1 MLFEDWGRPYSVI
14 MDISHS
20 KKITTAGLLITLGII
35 FGDIGTSPLYTF
47 QTILNEGGK
56 ISSELVLGAISCVFW
71 TLTLQTTF
79 KYVLITLQADN
90 RGEGG
95 VFSLFAL
102 VRRYGK
108 KLVYPAIIGAGT
120 LLADGIIT
128 PPISVTSAI
137 EGLNSVKGLE
147 HIIVPGNNLV
157 VELVLV
163 ILLLLFVFQRFGTK
177 VVGGSFGPIMLVWFS
192 MLAILG
198 VSQIIHYPFVLKA
211 LSPHYGL
218 ELLISHPKGFWLLGA
233 VFLCTTGAEALYSD
247 LGHCGRRN
255 IQVSWIFVKT
265 ALVLNYLGQGAW
277 VLLQQ
282 KSDLGGVNP
291 FFAIVPHW
299 FLVPSVFIAMA
310 ASIIASQALISGS
323 FTLINEA
330 ISLNFWPK
338 VTVKFPTDIRGQIY
352 IPSINWILC
361 TGCFLVVLYF
371 RTSESMTAAYGFSIT
386 IAMLMTT
393 ILVYH
398 FLRYVKHYS
407 VWTVVPILIVFII
420 VESSF
425 FVANAV
431 KIVKRLFFLVFE
443 VGLIFTMYIWHHA
456 RKINN
461 RFLNFIDLKEY
472 LPLFENLSKD
482 NSIPKFSCHL
492 IYLTKA
498 NRPAQ
503 IEEKIL
509 YSIFSHN
516 PKRADV
522 YWFVHIERTD
532 EPYTMEYGVEE
543 LSEKVIRVE
552 FRLGFRVQP
561 RVGLMFRR
569 VVGEM
574 ICNKELDIEHRY
586 PSLKKHNIAENFRY
600 VILEKFLSYDNEF
613 SVGEGFI
620 LNSYFSMKKLALAE
634 EKAFGLDSSETLVEK
649 LPLLVAP
656 TTKIKLQRAY
666 YKVHDPV

>member
-1 MLFEDWGRPYSVI
+1 

-35 FGDIGTSPLYTF
+35 YGDIGTSPLYTF

-177 VVGGSFGPIMLVWFS
+177 VVGGSFGPIMLIWFS
-192 MLAILG
+192 MLAVLG

-218 ELLISHPKGFWLLGA
+218 ELLIRHPKGFWLLGA

-247 LGHCGRRN
+247 LGHCGRKN

-282 KSDLGGVNP
+282 KTMLGNVNP

-407 VWTVVPILIVFII
+407 VWAVAPILIVFII

-461 RFLNFIDLKEY
+461 RFLNFIDLKEHI
-472 LPLFENLSKD
+472 PLLENLSND
-482 NSIPKFSCHL
+482 NSIPKFACHL

-543 LSEKVIRVE
+543 LSDKVIRVE

-586 PSLKKHNIAENFRY
+586 PSLKKHNIAENFRF

-656 TTKIKLQRAY
+656 ATKINLQRAY
-666 YKVHDPV
+666 YRVHHTV